1 MPQQVTPLNTMHAP
15 ASGRAVPWLVADT
28 QVVLDWLVFR
38 DATARPFLQAILPR
52 RLRWLATQDMLVEL

>member
-1 MPQQVTPLNTMHAP
+1 MHAP

-28 QVVLDWLVFR
+28 QEVLDWLVFR
-38 DATARPFLQAILPR
+38 DATARPLLQAMLTG